1 MNKSVFILFAII
13 LVLCGILAAI
23 YFDSLPADAPDIG
36 GDAQGEP
43 FSPDDEPSDE
53 LETPTDQPSD
63 PAPEEPEEPEDPAD
77 PPADEPAEP
86 NDPAP
91 EDPAPEDPPATPA
104 PVEAIVALKGK
115 YYTYAEMKTDL
126 AELAARYPDHMSY
139 RSYGVSADG
148 RNLYVATLGN
158 AQAEKQVIITSGM
171 HAREYVNPYVIMS
184 QLEYYLA
191 NYDTLTYQ
199 GQALSSMLEKVCFVI
214 VPMVN
219 PDGISVAQEGIAAL
233 RTPAL
238 REQLT
243 GMLKSLG
250 ITGSTRIDAY
260 LNKEW
265 KSNVRGVDINR
276 NFNALWS
283 DYYSGMNVPTYKN
296 YKGQMPVSEPETA
309 ALVTLTESLS
319 NPVAS
324 VCMHMQ
330 GQVIY
335 WRCFQ
340 EGALLEQNRRLAD
353 IAQSVTGYLVDND
366 NQTEPSYS
374 NWTILA
380 HDIPTIT
387 VETGLS
393 TYPLNTAYMAD
404 GIFKKTHLLWAA
416 LACEYA
422 NQP

>member
-1 MNKSVFILFAII
+1 MKKSIFILFAII

-23 YFDSLPADAPDIG
+23 YIDSLTADEPDTG
-36 GDAQGEP
+36 GDVQGEP
-43 FSPDDEPSDE
+43 STPGDEPDTPVDQPSDPAPNDPQE
-53 LETPTDQPSD
+53 PEAPVDPPVDEPAEPSD
-63 PAPEEPEEPEDPAD
+63 PAPEEP
-77 PPADEPAEP
+77 
-86 NDPAP
+86 AP
-91 EDPAPEDPPATPA
+91 EAPPVQPA
-104 PVEAIVALKGK
+104 PVEGIVALKGK

-126 AELAARYPDHMSY
+126 AELAARHPDHMSY

-148 RNLYVATLGN
+148 RNLYVVTLGN
-158 AQAEKQVIITSGM
+158 ADAEKQVIITSGM
-171 HAREYVNPYVIMS
+171 HAREYVNPYVIMC
-184 QLEYYLA
+184 QLEYYLE

-199 GQALSSMLEKVCFVI
+199 GQALSALLETVCFVI
-214 VPMVN
+214 VPMAN
-219 PDGISVAQEGIAAL
+219 PDGITISQEGISAL

-250 ITGSTRIDAY
+250 ITGSARIDAY

-276 NFNALWS
+276 NFNALWG

-296 YKGQMPVSEPETA
+296 YKGPMPVSEPETA

-340 EGALLEQNRRLAD
+340 QGTLLEQNRRLAD
-353 IAQSVTGYLVDND
+353 IAQAVTGYLVDND

-380 HDIPTIT
+380 HQIPTIT

-393 TYPLNTAYMAD
+393 TYPLNTAYMAN
-404 GIFKKTHLLWAA
+404 GIFDKTRLLWAA

-422 NQP
+422 NQS

>member
-1 MNKSVFILFAII
+1 MKKSIFILFAII

-23 YFDSLPADAPDIG
+23 YIDSLPADEPDTG
-36 GDAQGEP
+36 GDVQGEP
-43 FSPDDEPSDE
+43 STPGDEPDTPVDQPSDPAPNDPQE
-53 LETPTDQPSD
+53 PEVPVDPPVDEPAEPSD
-63 PAPEEPEEPEDPAD
+63 PAPEEPAPEA
-77 PPADEPAEP
+77 PPAQ
-86 NDPAP
+86 
-91 EDPAPEDPPATPA
+91 PA
-104 PVEAIVALKGK
+104 PVEGIVALKGK

-126 AELAARYPDHMSY
+126 AELAARHPDHMSY

-148 RNLYVATLGN
+148 RNLYVVTLGN
-158 AQAEKQVIITSGM
+158 ADAEKQVIITSGM

-184 QLEYYLA
+184 QLEYYLE

-199 GQALSSMLEKVCFVI
+199 GQALSALLEKVCFVI
-214 VPMVN
+214 VPMAN
-219 PDGISVAQEGIAAL
+219 PDGITVAQEGISAL

-250 ITGSTRIDAY
+250 ITGSARIDAY

-296 YKGQMPVSEPETA
+296 YKGPMPVSEPETA

-340 EGALLEQNRRLAD
+340 QGTLLEQNRRLAD
-353 IAQSVTGYLVDND
+353 IAQAVTGYLVDND

-380 HDIPTIT
+380 HQIPTIT

-393 TYPLNTAYMAD
+393 TYPLNTAYMAN
-404 GIFKKTHLLWAA
+404 GIFDKTRLLWAA

-422 NQP
+422 NQS